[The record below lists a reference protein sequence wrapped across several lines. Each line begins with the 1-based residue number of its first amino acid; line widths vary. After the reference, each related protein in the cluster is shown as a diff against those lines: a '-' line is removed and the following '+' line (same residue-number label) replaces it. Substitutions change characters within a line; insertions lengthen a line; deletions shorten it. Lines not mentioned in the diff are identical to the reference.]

1 MPFQKGNKLRRIHT
15 EQSEESKRKI
25 SEIHKRLF
33 SEGKL
38 EPWLW
43 DKGKTKEN
51 TPQLQKQSDMM
62 KGNKLWKLRKK

>member
-25 SEIHKRLF
+25 SETHKRLF

-38 EPWLW
+38 EPW
-43 DKGKTKEN
+43 
-51 TPQLQKQSDMM
+51 
-62 KGNKLWKLRKK
+62 GNKLWKLRKK